1 MKIKMKTSELIDL
14 FSDIQDFFKKDIAL
28 SKQIIWDLD
37 DNYET
42 IKKIVDR
49 FEKHRAELIQPLN
62 EKQAFYKGEDGEIKV
77 KDEFYGDFLKA
88 NDEIAEYL
96 QTDNEIE
103 IKTISRKSIPDTL
116 SFKDWKALKFMCEND

>member
-62 EKQAFYKGEDGEIKV
+62 EKQAFYEIV
-77 KDEFYGDFLKA
+77 VTNSNLIA
-88 NDEIAEYL
+88 NMCDEIEV
-96 QTDNEIE
+96 
-103 IKTISRKSIPDTL
+103 IPDTL